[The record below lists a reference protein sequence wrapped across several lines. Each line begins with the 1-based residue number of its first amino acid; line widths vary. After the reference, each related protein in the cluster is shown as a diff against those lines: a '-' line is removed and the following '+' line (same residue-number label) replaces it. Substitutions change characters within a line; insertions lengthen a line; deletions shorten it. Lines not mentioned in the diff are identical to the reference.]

1 MKEKCKVVCFDM
13 DGTLIRNTNSVEY
26 LCKLSG
32 KANEAK
38 IIEDMEM
45 RKELNWIE
53 ADYQKAKLFKGLNVF
68 EVGCEFEKNIEVIE
82 NLTNVLDTLRKR
94 KVQVVLI
101 TAGPIQVA
109 EEMNKRYKFNQIF
122 GSDYEVKKGIFTGNI
137 VNHLGNKGKL
147 NSLKSYCK
155 SINVSLDEVVSVGD
169 SESDISI
176 FEATGKSIALNYS
189 DCLVGKAQEYI
200 KTDDLRDILKFILD
214 EV

>member
-1 MKEKCKVVCFDM
+1 MRKKCKVVCFDM

-45 RKELNWIE
+45 RKEINWVE
-53 ADYQKAKLFKGLNVF
+53 ADYQKAKLFKGLNTD
-68 EVGCEFEKNIEVIE
+68 EVGCAFEKNIEVID
-82 NLTNVLDTLRKR
+82 NLTNVLDALRKMKIR
-94 KVQVVLI
+94 LVLI

-109 EEMNKRYKFNQIF
+109 EEMNNRYKFNQIF
-122 GSDYEVKKGIFTGNI
+122 GSEYEVKKGIFTGNI

-147 NSLKSYCK
+147 NSLESYCK
-155 SINVSLDEVVSVGD
+155 SINVSLDEVISVGD

-189 DCLVGKAQEYI
+189 DCLVGKAQEHI
-200 KTDDLRDILKFILD
+200 KTDDLCDILQYILD
-214 EV
+214 EM